1 MRFLFILSFMAV
13 SLGRMSALA
22 QSVTQFV
29 NPFMGTTTL
38 WTPEDLGYIRT
49 EEKRPWGA
57 ETFPGAALPN
67 AMVQLTPVT
76 MYRSGSGYQYEDN
89 MIYGFAHT
97 SKGHWNLLHLPIL
110 PVTKEGAP
118 RPESYRSLFRHTEE
132 EAHPGYYRVLLD
144 RYHINVELT
153 STLRCG
159 YHRYTYPQGTH
170 RQILIDIARSNNQP
184 RRWELRRAMENNAI
198 EGYQDGE
205 GRIYFYAELSED
217 IDSVKE
223 VGNAWNREQGER
235 NREQGARNREQGGRN
250 MQWSLPIGMITLKEP
265 QANRPVE
272 LKIGFSFVSIENAK
286 ENLEAELTGKSFDQV
301 RSEADATWNDV
312 LGHIRV
318 EGGTEAER
326 TMLYSTLYRVFL
338 FPHLRTDVNG
348 EHRNDAGQVVKTD
361 YRFYTNPSF
370 WDTYRN
376 KLILLGMITPDVAT
390 DIIRSCIERGEVRGG
405 YMPTF
410 FHGDH
415 ASTFVAG
422 SWLRGIR
429 DFDLKRA
436 YALMLKNATVP
447 GRGGR
452 PYLDEYLERGW
463 ISEKDTVN
471 VPTGDEYKGSV
482 TKTLEYAYDDYATA
496 LVAHELK
503 DKKNEKMLLQHSQNY
518 KNLFD
523 PSTGF
528 WRGKVIRDGK
538 AQWIEDF
545 RPNYPYYQYMYRE
558 ADAWNSLFFAPHDP
572 MGMVALYPSKEAV
585 LQKLDSLFIVPNGG
599 YEAWNLTGYLGT
611 YCHGNQPG
619 HSIPYTYYF
628 VGWQSRA
635 QHILNTLM
643 HKYYGMGAEGLAYA
657 GMDDAGEMSAWYVLN
672 AIGIYT
678 YSPADPEYIVTVP
691 LFKRVH
697 FTLGGGGKSFD
708 IVREGVGEHIKSI
721 TIGGKPLEGWFV
733 RHEDLAAG
741 KELRIILK
749 NIVEVQ

>member
-1 MRFLFILSFMAV
+1 MRACLFISIVLMG
-13 SLGRMSALA
+13 LGRSVACA
-22 QSVTQFV
+22 QSVTQYV

-49 EEKRPWGA
+49 EKKRPWGA

-76 MYRSGSGYQYEDN
+76 MYRSGSGYQYEDSL
-89 MIYGFAHT
+89 IFGFAHT

-110 PVTKEGAP
+110 PVTKEGDCDP
-118 RPESYRSLFRHTEE
+118 DNYYSSFCHENE
-132 EAHPGYYRVLLD
+132 EAHPGYYRVFLD
-144 RYHINVELT
+144 RYCVDAELT

-159 YHRYTYPQGTH
+159 YHRYTFRQGDEWS
-170 RQILIDIARSNNQP
+170 LLVDITRSNNRP
-184 RRWELRRAMENNAI
+184 RRWDIRQSGNRSF
-198 EGYQDGE
+198 EGFQDGE
-205 GRIYFYAELSED
+205 GRIYFYAICSED
-217 IDSVKE
+217 IAGIEQEKGAGQPVAIVSFNIPRLQTRGDEKVPEGLMVGRRLE
-223 VGNAWNREQGER
+223 V
-235 NREQGARNREQGGRN
+235 
-250 MQWSLPIGMITLKEP
+250 
-265 QANRPVE
+265 
-272 LKIGFSFVSIENAK
+272 KIGFSFVSIENAK
-286 ENLEAELTGKSFDQV
+286 ENLQAELAGKSFDEV
-301 RSEADATWNDV
+301 RQEADKTWENI
-312 LGHIRV
+312 LGHIQV

-326 TMLYSTLYRVFL
+326 TMLYSTLYRTFL
-338 FPHLRTDVNG
+338 FPHLRSDVNG
-348 EHRNDAGQVVKTD
+348 EYRDDRGQVVKAD
-361 YRFYTNPSF
+361 WRFYTNPSF

-390 DIIRSCIERGEVRGG
+390 DIIRSCIDRGEKRGG

-429 DFDLKRA
+429 DFDLGRA
-436 YALMLKNATVP
+436 YALMLKSATVP

-463 ISEKDTVN
+463 ISEKDTTN
-471 VPTGDEYKGSV
+471 VPTEDEYKGSV
-482 TKTLEYAYDDYATA
+482 TKTVEYAYDDYATA

-518 KNLFD
+518 KTLFD

-528 WRGKVIRDGK
+528 WRGKVLRDGK
-538 AQWIEDF
+538 GLWIEDF

-572 MGMVALYPSKEAV
+572 KGMVALYPSKQAV
-585 LQKLDSLFIVPNGG
+585 EQKLDSLFTVPNGG

-628 VGWQSRA
+628 INKQEKA
-635 QHILNTLM
+635 QHVLNTLM
-643 HKYYGMGAEGLAYA
+643 HKYYGMGKEELAYA
-657 GMDDAGEMSAWYVLN
+657 GMDDAGEMSSWYVLN

-691 LFKRVH
+691 LFDKVH
-697 FTLGGGGKSFD
+697 FTLGNGQTFN
-708 IVREGVGEHIKSI
+708 IVKEGRGEKIKSI
-721 TIGGKPLEGWFV
+721 TIGGKPLKGWFV
-733 RHEDLAAG
+733 RHEDLAEG
-741 KELRIILK
+741 KELRIV
-749 NIVEVQ
+749 VED